1 MPPDIDVSIILPI
14 YNAGQWLDECLSSI
28 LVQEH
33 DLKIEVSIFFDSC
46 TDNSVAIFEKWV
58 PKFQEDFIEVKI
70 SKEEN
75 DKPKGVGYAK
85 NKCVEQSNGE
95 YLCFLDA
102 DDIMLPNRLRYQY
115 NLAVNKKD
123 ELIGCKFRRIPEGST
138 NRFTKWAN
146 SLTKG
151 QLNTQIFTSNG
162 PTIIMPT
169 WFCHRSVYDKRTIW
183 DIRVKELE
191 DLVLNKWE
199 KFTIWNAGKQGR
211 KLYRSLR
218 KEYQKKVTC
227 FCDVDVNKIGTFYT
241 YELSDEK
248 PKTKIPIVHFREAK
262 PPFILCMKLDLTKGV
277 FEENLASLRLT
288 EGEDYHH
295 FN

>member
-1 MPPDIDVSIILPI
+1 MPPDIDVNIFNSYLTISIILPI
-14 YNAGQWLDECLSSI
+14 YNAGYWLDECLSSI

-33 DLKIEVSIFFDSC
+33 DLKLEVSIFFDSC
-46 TDNSVAIFEKWV
+46 TDNSVAIFEKWF
-58 PKFQEDFIEVKI
+58 PKFEKDFMEVKI

-75 DKPKGVGYAK
+75 EKPKGVGYAK

-102 DDIMLPNRLRYQY
+102 DDIMLPNRLKSQY
-115 NLAVNKKD
+115 NLAINKKD

-169 WFCHRSVYDKRTIW
+169 WFCHRSVYDKVGGFEEGRAIPEDLIFFYKHLRLGGGISRCDEELLIYRYHEDATTFSIHERTIW

-191 DLVLNKWE
+191 
-199 KFTIWNAGKQGR
+199 G
-211 KLYRSLR
+211 S
-218 KEYQKKVTC
+218 C
-227 FCDVDVNKIGTFYT
+227 F
-241 YELSDEK
+241 E
-248 PKTKIPIVHFREAK
+248 
-262 PPFILCMKLDLTKGV
+262 
-277 FEENLASLRLT
+277 
-288 EGEDYHH
+288 
-295 FN
+295 